1 MKEKTNITIYSEK
14 TKHLFSKEDQQLFEN
29 FDKKMPTFSKYFKW
43 QKESIIKKTKKIYTE
58 NAALSLK
65 KVIIQILSTLPDFLT
80 AENLL
85 KVVGY
90 ITQTWEECQA
100 KTLEK
105 IPVPTADS

>member
-1 MKEKTNITIYSEK
+1 MKTNTTIYSKE

-43 QKESIIKKTKKIYTE
+43 QKERVVKQTKKIYSE
-58 NAALSLK
+58 NAGFPLK

-80 AENLL
+80 GENLL

-105 IPVPTADS
+105 TPSPIAASQQ